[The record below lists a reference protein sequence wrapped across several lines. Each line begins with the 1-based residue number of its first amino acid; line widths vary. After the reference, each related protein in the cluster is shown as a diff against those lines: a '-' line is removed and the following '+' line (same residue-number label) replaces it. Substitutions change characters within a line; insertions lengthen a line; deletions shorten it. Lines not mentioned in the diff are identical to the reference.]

1 MQLVE
6 QGFHTYLETTIKKD
20 QVVACRK
27 LCAKIYGFNVL
38 PTLIKLKKYR
48 EHFTEFVASLRLSK
62 NFRDRQMYV
71 TIAKASFK
79 AENEVFKKHFAKN
92 IGNDMCGEK
101 VKVVQIALA
110 KLVMKVPLSYSRS
123 SDKIRDHLLSNTSA
137 DVKQFLVKNNQ
148 LKFICTEKLTV

>member
-1 MQLVE
+1 
-6 QGFHTYLETTIKKD
+6 
-20 QVVACRK
+20 
-27 LCAKIYGFNVL
+27 
-38 PTLIKLKKYR
+38 
-48 EHFTEFVASLRLSK
+48 
-62 NFRDRQMYV
+62 MYV

-137 DVKQFLVKNNQ
+137 DVK
-148 LKFICTEKLTV
+148 